1 MKHLARTGLTA
12 WVCAL
17 ALVGSTV
24 QAQTGAQSPAERE
37 ARAARFAR
45 ELTTLPEAQLKANAL
60 RRCENLPA
68 FYKVDC
74 EARANG
80 QGQVSGSVAGGGLL
94 KETTTTVPA
103 EEMENVPTMGGL
115 PPPAAPP
122 AGSR

>member
-1 MKHLARTGLTA
+1 MKHLAHTGLAA
-12 WVCAL
+12 WVCAA
-17 ALVGSTV
+17 ALLGASA
-24 QAQTGAQSPAERE
+24 QALGAQAQSPAERE
-37 ARAARFAR
+37 ARAAKFSR

-74 EARANG
+74 EARVNG

-103 EEMENVPTMGGL
+103 EEMENIPAMGGL
-115 PPPAAPP
+115 PPAAQP
-122 AGSR
+122 R